1 MVTDPWTLW
10 TARISFLFYALSLGL
25 RLTDRERPARL
36 AWTAGFVVF
45 VAHMFAA
52 FQFVHHWSHADAYA
66 DTARKTAALTGLDWG
81 GGLYMNYLLAV
92 VWLADV
98 LWWRVRPESYLHRP
112 SAIEAIVQGY
122 FAFLWFSRDGGVWPR
137 PDSATWSAIAQF
149 GLLAILAANRFRRR
163 ADMES
168 GHGTDR
174 DLPRS

>member
-25 RLTDRERPARL
+25 RLTGRERPARA
-36 AWTAGFVVF
+36 AWSAGFVVF

-66 DTARKTAALTGLDWG
+66 ETARKTAALTSLDWG

-98 LWWRVRPESYLHRP
+98 LWWLWRPANYLHRP
-112 SAIEAIVQGY
+112 SAIEAVVQGY
-122 FAFLWFSRDGGVWPR
+122 FAFLWFNATVVFGHGPIR
-137 PDSATWSAIAQF
+137 PLGAIAF
-149 GLLAILAANRFRRR
+149 GLLAILAVNRLRRR
-163 ADMES
+163 LRENE
-168 GHGTDR
+168 HGKDTP
-174 DLPRS
+174 LPNP